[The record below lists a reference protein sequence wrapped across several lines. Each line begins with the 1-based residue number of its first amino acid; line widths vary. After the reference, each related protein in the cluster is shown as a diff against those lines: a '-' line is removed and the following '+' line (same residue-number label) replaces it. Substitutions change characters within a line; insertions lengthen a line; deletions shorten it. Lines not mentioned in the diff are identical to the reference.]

1 MFIVDQE
8 VDGWGNSFLRRCCC
22 GFSSPIPAGSSW
34 TGVLRGLEVETDIAA
49 YDCEKV
55 VAMVR
60 GESLQ
65 NVFGGSFRIVEISN
79 VLPQSHCK
87 DAISCTGDVSISNGT
102 TERML
107 LSVRKSRDAGANGL
121 VYEVRPL

>member
-1 MFIVDQE
+1 MGKFILAALLLWLFVTDSGRQ
-8 VDGWGNSFLRRCCC
+8 FLD
-22 GFSSPIPAGSSW
+22 
-34 TGVLRGLEVETDIAA
+34 GVLRGLKVETDIAA